1 MSRPPRGLLAAYRAL
16 LRLYP
21 PTFATQ
27 FADEMTAVFIQLAAE
42 AAGRGRLA
50 LVRLALAELGG
61 LLRGIAR
68 EHLHLWRT
76 TGMLSRFIRALV
88 TGTSLLALVGLTAL
102 VLVLD
107 FAVAMPAVRTAGILG
122 VSVLGAVLGLL
133 LYQSRRSQATLVSLV
148 LFVAVVAGI
157 WGADWN
163 SRKPF
168 LRDLDRVRP
177 GMPLAEVDAI
187 MARYERWPVDLG
199 TTSPQQTVSYRH
211 TTAAWGNA
219 DIGLIRLDAGRV
231 VAVTFLPD

>member
-21 PTFATQ
+21 PAFTTQ
-27 FADEMTAVFIQLAAE
+27 FAEEIAAVFMQLAAE

-50 LVRLALAELGG
+50 LVRLALAELRG

-76 TGMLSRFIRALV
+76 TGMLSRFIHALV
-88 TGTSLLALVGLTAL
+88 TGTSLLALVGLAAL
-102 VLVLD
+102 VLILD
-107 FAVAMPAVRTAGILG
+107 FVIATPAVRTAVVLG
-122 VSVLGAVLGLL
+122 VSVLGAGLGLL
-133 LYQSRRSQATLVSLV
+133 LYQSRRSRARLVSLV
-148 LFVAVVAGI
+148 LLVAVVGGI
-157 WGADWN
+157 WAVDWN

-177 GMPLAEVDAI
+177 GMMVAEVDAI

-199 TTSPQQTVSYRH
+199 TTSARQTVSYRH

-219 DIGLIRLDAGRV
+219 DIGLITLDAGHV
-231 VAVTFLPD
+231 VTVTFLPD

>member
-1 MSRPPRGLLAAYRAL
+1 MSRLPRGLLAAYRAL

-21 PTFATQ
+21 SAFATQ
-27 FADEMTAVFIQLAAE
+27 FAEEMAAVFVQLAAE

-50 LVRLALAELGG
+50 LVRLVLAEFGG
-61 LLRGIAR
+61 LLRGVAR

-76 TGMLSRFIRALV
+76 TGILSRFVRALV
-88 TGTSLLALVGLTAL
+88 TGASLLALVGLTAL

-107 FAVAMPAVRTAGILG
+107 FAVATPAVRTAAILG

-148 LFVAVVAGI
+148 LFVAVVGGI
-157 WGADWN
+157 WGVDWN

-177 GMPLAEVDAI
+177 GMTVAEVDTI
-187 MARYERWPVDLG
+187 MARYDRLPVVLG
-199 TTSPQQTVSYRH
+199 TTSAQQTVSYRH
-211 TTAAWGNA
+211 TTAAWGNS
-219 DIGLIRLDAGRV
+219 DIGLIMLDAGRV